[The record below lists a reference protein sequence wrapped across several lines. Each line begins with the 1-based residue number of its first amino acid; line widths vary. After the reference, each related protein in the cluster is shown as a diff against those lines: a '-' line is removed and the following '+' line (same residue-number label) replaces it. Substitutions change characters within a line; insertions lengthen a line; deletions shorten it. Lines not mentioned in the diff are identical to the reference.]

1 MMQREYVDLVFVG
14 DIMQHERQLEV
25 EAKRGYTYTG
35 VFDRV
40 KHLLPK
46 HAFVIGN
53 LETTIG
59 DDKNSGFPKFSA
71 PPEFLSALKDAG
83 FNILVTCNN
92 HSLDKGETAL
102 LQTETRIQELGMQAI
117 GTRSASTILAYPEA
131 NIKIKLQV
139 ATCIMNDDGTS
150 EFVKFYKAEDFVPDE
165 TADANIAYIHCGEEY
180 NAGATR
186 LQKRI
191 RRELLSFGWDA
202 VLFVHSH
209 VIGNDEVD
217 TLKRQYVSY
226 GLGNFL
232 SDQKMLDR
240 QIGRVLKLRI
250 TKKGLSKIVKSKVE
264 TVWNADK
271 TEYYIKEI

>member
-1 MMQREYVDLVFVG
+1 MQNYLDLVFVG

-25 EAKRGYTYTG
+25 EAKRGYTYEG

-59 DDKNSGFPKFSA
+59 DDKNSGFPQFSA
-71 PPEFLSALKDAG
+71 PPEFLNALKKAG
-83 FNILVTCNN
+83 FNILITCNN

-102 LQTETRIQELGMQAI
+102 LQTETRIQESGMQAI
-117 GTRSASTILAYPEA
+117 GTRSASTILAHYDS
-131 NIKIKLQV
+131 NIKIKLQA
-139 ATCIMNDDGTS
+139 ATCIMNDDAES
-150 EFVKFYKAEDFVPDE
+150 EFVKFYNINDFIPDE
-165 TADANIAYIHCGEEY
+165 TVDANIAYIHCGEEY
-180 NAGATR
+180 NVRATR

-191 RRELLSFGWDA
+191 RRELISLGWDV

-240 QIGRVLKLRI
+240 QIGRVLKIRI
-250 TKKGLSKIVKSKVE
+250 SKNGLSKIVKSKVE
-264 TVWNADK
+264 TVWSDDK